1 MSEENIDLV
10 FELLCECKLVWGIY
24 FDLLNFV
31 YENLVYDIVV
41 YICFKKYL
49 KKQMKVDIWVMK
61 KKNRK
66 YILVLYMY

>member
-49 KKQMKVDIWVMK
+49 KK
-61 KKNRK
+61 
-66 YILVLYMY
+66 